1 MQTDSK
7 LRTITVFSGSADH
20 LCQCYTQ
27 GAWKLGSVLAERGF
41 TLVFGG
47 GKTGLMGALAEGAL
61 ASGGQVVGVI
71 NESLNTPRLAHAG
84 LSRMEVLPDL
94 HTRKARM
101 SALADAYI
109 ALPGGLG
116 TFDELFEAL
125 TWAQIGLHAKPIG
138 LLNINRYFDP
148 LLALVDHAITEHFIY
163 PEHRRLLICEEEAQ
177 TLIDKMQAYS
187 PPENLSRWVE
197 RP

>member
-1 MQTDSK
+1 
-7 LRTITVFSGSADH
+7 
-20 LCQCYTQ
+20 
-27 GAWKLGSVLAERGF
+27 
-41 TLVFGG
+41 
-47 GKTGLMGALAEGAL
+47 MGALAEGAL
-61 ASGGQVVGVI
+61 ASGGQVVGVTTTI
-71 NESLNTPRLAHAG
+71 QMPKRLAHAG

-109 ALPGGLG
+109 ALPGGRG
-116 TFDELFEAL
+116 TFDDGFVGL
-125 TWAQIGLHAKPIG
+125 TWAQIGLHGKPIG
-138 LLNINRYFDP
+138 LLNINRFVNP
-148 LLALVDHAITEHFIY
+148 LRALVDHAIAEHFIY